1 MASVEFTL
9 NDKQVYVAD
18 PDPTLTLLEWLRE
31 SRMLTGT
38 KEGCNEGDCGA
49 CTVIVTGLENG
60 RAQSRAVNSCIL
72 FVPQIDGKAVRT
84 IEGVSA
90 PDGRLHP
97 VQQAMI
103 DNHGSQCG
111 FCTPGF
117 VMSMVAAHAN
127 GNVRHDDALAG
138 NLCRCTGY
146 APIVRAA
153 GVAANQPRAEWL
165 ESDLTKVST
174 RNSSTT
180 SERMFIPA
188 NSDELADWYME
199 HPHAILVAGAT
210 DVGLWVTKQF
220 RRLPLVC
227 FVSQV
232 PELQTIKT
240 SRKAMEFGAAATL
253 DRVREAVAER
263 HPSFAELLR
272 RFGSEQVRSSATIG
286 GNIANGSPI
295 GDCAPA
301 LIALGAELKLRR
313 GADRR
318 IVKLEHFFV
327 DYGVQDLAEGEFVE
341 SVLVPKQ
348 ADRLKC
354 YKLSKRFD
362 QDISAVC
369 GCIYLRVAGGRVAKA
384 RIAFGGM
391 AAIPKR
397 AREAERALENAAWDQ
412 GRVEAAMNAMEVDFA
427 PISDMR
433 ASARY
438 RMEAAKNM
446 LLRYFLEDTNE
457 ANSLQVL
464 EVRT

>member
-1 MASVEFTL
+1 MATVEFTL
-9 NDKQVYVAD
+9 NDKQVILAD

-49 CTVIVTGLENG
+49 CTVIATGLENG
-60 RAQSRAVNSCIL
+60 SAQSRAVNSCIL
-72 FVPQIDGKAVRT
+72 FLPQIDGKAVRT

-103 DNHGSQCG
+103 DSHGSQCG

-117 VMSMVAAHAN
+117 VMSLVAAHDNAN
-127 GNVRHDDALAG
+127 VQHDDVLAG

-153 GVAANQPRAEWL
+153 DAAANQPRAEWL
-165 ESDLTKVST
+165 KGDRTKV
-174 RNSSTT
+174 RARDSSVA

-188 NSDELADWYME
+188 NSDELAEWYIE
-199 HPHAILVAGAT
+199 YPHATLVAGAT

-220 RRLPLVC
+220 KRLPLVC
-227 FVSQV
+227 FVSQI
-232 PELQTIKT
+232 PELQTIEI
-240 SRKAMEFGAAATL
+240 REEAIEFGAAATL
-253 DRVREAVAER
+253 HRVREVIEEW

-318 IVKLEHFFV
+318 TVKLEHFFV

-354 YKLSKRFD
+354 FKLSKRFD

-369 GCIYLRVAGGRVAKA
+369 GCINLQITDGRVTKA
-384 RIAFGGM
+384 RIAYGGM

-397 AREAERALENAAWDQ
+397 ALETERALENATWTQDC
-412 GRVEAAMNAMEVDFA
+412 VEAAMKVMDVEFA

-446 LLRYFLEDTNE
+446 LLRYFLEDANE

>member
-9 NDKQVYVAD
+9 NDRQVTVAD

-49 CTVIVTGLENG
+49 CTVMVTGRENG
-60 RAQSRAVNSCIL
+60 EARTRAVNSCIL
-72 FVPQIDGKAVRT
+72 FVPQLDGKAVRT
-84 IEGVSA
+84 VEGVSA

-103 DNHGSQCG
+103 DHHGSQCG

-117 VMSMVAAHAN
+117 VMSLVAAHVN
-127 GNVRHDDALAG
+127 GNLQHDDVLAG

-153 GVAANQPRAEWL
+153 EVAANLPRAEWL
-165 ESDLTKVST
+165 ESDRT
-174 RNSSTT
+174 RAAAHQSSKR
-180 SERMFIPA
+180 SERMYIPA
-188 NSDELADWYME
+188 NADELAEWYLDN
-199 HPHAILVAGAT
+199 PHAILVAGAT
-210 DVGLWVTKQF
+210 DVGLWVTKQL

-232 PELQTIKT
+232 PELQTIAT
-240 SRKAMEFGAAATL
+240 SRGATEFGAAASL
-253 DRVREAVAER
+253 DRVREAIADR

-272 RFGSEQVRSSATIG
+272 RFGSEQVRNSATIG
-286 GNIANGSPI
+286 GNIANGSPV

-301 LIALGAELKLRR
+301 LIALGAELKLRC
-313 GADRR
+313 GTDRR
-318 IVKLEHFFV
+318 TVLLEDFFV

-369 GCIYLRVAGGRVAKA
+369 GCINLQVEGGRVAKA
-384 RIAFGGM
+384 RIAYGGM

-397 AREAERALENAAWDQ
+397 ALEAERSLEGATWDRGCVNAA
-412 GRVEAAMNAMEVDFA
+412 MTAMERDFS

-433 ASARY
+433 ASSEY

-446 LLRYFLEDTNE
+446 LLRYFLEDANE

-464 EVRT
+464 EVLT

>member
-1 MASVEFTL
+1 
-9 NDKQVYVAD
+9 
-18 PDPTLTLLEWLRE
+18 
-31 SRMLTGT
+31 
-38 KEGCNEGDCGA
+38 
-49 CTVIVTGLENG
+49 
-60 RAQSRAVNSCIL
+60 
-72 FVPQIDGKAVRT
+72 
-84 IEGVSA
+84 
-90 PDGRLHP
+90 
-97 VQQAMI
+97 
-103 DNHGSQCG
+103 
-111 FCTPGF
+111 
-117 VMSMVAAHAN
+117 MSMVAAHAN
-127 GNVRHDDALAG
+127 GNVQHDDALAG

-240 SRKAMEFGAAATL
+240 SRKAIEFGAAATL

-369 GCIYLRVAGGRVAKA
+369 GCINLQVAGGRVTKA
-384 RIAFGGM
+384 RIAYGGM

-397 AREAERALENAAWDQ
+397 ARETERALENAAWDQ
-412 GRVEAAMNAMEVDFA
+412 VRVEAAMNAMEDDFA
-427 PISDMR
+427 PMSDMR

>member
-1 MASVEFTL
+1 
-9 NDKQVYVAD
+9 
-18 PDPTLTLLEWLRE
+18 
-31 SRMLTGT
+31 
-38 KEGCNEGDCGA
+38 
-49 CTVIVTGLENG
+49 
-60 RAQSRAVNSCIL
+60 
-72 FVPQIDGKAVRT
+72 
-84 IEGVSA
+84 
-90 PDGRLHP
+90 
-97 VQQAMI
+97 
-103 DNHGSQCG
+103 
-111 FCTPGF
+111 
-117 VMSMVAAHAN
+117 
-127 GNVRHDDALAG
+127 
-138 NLCRCTGY
+138 
-146 APIVRAA
+146 
-153 GVAANQPRAEWL
+153 
-165 ESDLTKVST
+165 
-174 RNSSTT
+174 
-180 SERMFIPA
+180 
-188 NSDELADWYME
+188 ME

-369 GCIYLRVAGGRVAKA
+369 GCINLRVAGGRVTKA
-384 RIAFGGM
+384 RIAYGGM

-397 AREAERALENAAWDQ
+397 ARETERALENAAWDQ
-412 GRVEAAMNAMEVDFA
+412 VRVEAAMNAMEDDFA
-427 PISDMR
+427 PMSDMR

-464 EVRT
+464 EGADMTLVGAAVCHDAALLHVTGGATYVDDIPAPRGTLHLAFGLSEIAHGRIRRMDLSQVRAAPSVVAVITSEDLPGANDVSPVPAREPLLAEGTVHFAGQPLFIVVAESAPRRAGSSAQGRN